1 MKSRRP
7 HRQRTSGKGRTWAHV
22 NSPAGLIRRR
32 ASADAKREALAATLP
47 PVYRGPEPGTVWR
60 RVVVLD
66 GADQVMMDAV
76 LYVPMCAAR
85 CDQLAGMIDGQRMD
99 HLTTATEIAEKVRGV
114 IGKRPSVRMLADM
127 QRNAPENVESHD
139 CHAQE

>member
-7 HRQRTSGKGRTWAHV
+7 HRQRTGRTWAHV

-32 ASADAKREALAATLP
+32 ARADAKREALAATLP
-47 PVYRGPEPGTVWR
+47 PVYRGPDPGTVWR

-66 GADQVMMDAV
+66 GADQVLMDAV
-76 LYVPMCAAR
+76 LYVPLCSSR

-99 HLTTATEIAEKVRGV
+99 RMTTATEIAEKVRGV
-114 IGKRPSVRMLADM
+114 IGKRPSVRLLADM
-127 QRNAPENVESHD
+127 QREAEQQ
-139 CHAQE
+139 A